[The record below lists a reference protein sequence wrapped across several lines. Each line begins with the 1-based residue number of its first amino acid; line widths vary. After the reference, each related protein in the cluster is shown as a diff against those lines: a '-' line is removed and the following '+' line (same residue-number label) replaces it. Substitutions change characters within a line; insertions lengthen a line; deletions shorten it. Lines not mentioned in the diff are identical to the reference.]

1 MKPAKRLFLFI
12 CSVSFLS
19 ILQLP
24 FFNSSSIWTTSVI
37 EYLGFSMGNKAT
49 TLLVELP
56 YSRLHEYTPPRHPNL
71 HAATRR
77 SHPSWVGTRP
87 ITWA

>member
-1 MKPAKRLFLFI
+1 MIVI

-24 FFNSSSIWTTSVI
+24 FFNSNNIWATSLI
-37 EYLGFSMGNKAT
+37 EYLGFQMGQKAT

-56 YSRLHEYTPPRHPNL
+56 YSRLHEYSTPSCRHIHL
-71 HAATRR
+71 DMRF
-77 SHPSWVGTRP
+77 
-87 ITWA
+87 